1 MPGPQFF
8 ETRMGHT
15 FYEHQL
21 PSLIKAI
28 EENTAAFN
36 KLAESNQSK
45 SGGNSCLELD

>member
-28 EENTAAFN
+28 EANTAALN
-36 KLAESNQSK
+36 KLAESNKSK
-45 SGGNSCLELD
+45 SDDNSNLEFV